1 MPPAQDNQKAVISE
15 LLKSADRAIR
25 DNKLAHAYDFINK
38 VFEIDQRNIY
48 ALAYRERL
56 LYLTE
61 AAAKEQSAKEKASS
75 AKPTPTVPPPPQQSS
90 AFQVPR
96 RTEPVS
102 AAPSPVPQALPEQ
115 TAPAP
120 STAPEPVRS
129 DTQGHFIQKS
139 PAAVEAYRKLLTEVW
154 EDGDLDPSEQ
164 ARIESM
170 RGTFEISKAEHAPIE
185 LDVRTSLFL
194 DAVRHSYQKG
204 VTSFEHLQKKYRLT
218 QFEMQAIQPRLFQML
233 QSLKSRGLVMVVDD
247 DESFLSL
254 VKRILEDSG
263 FRCLTA
269 TTGEEGIRLL
279 DAETPDVVLCDINFA
294 KPNMSG
300 FAFYER
306 FRTIDRLTGTPFIF
320 LSGLDQTI
328 VIRTGKQMGA
338 DDYLTKPIDA
348 ELLLATVEGKI
359 RRARELK
366 SHYNL

>member
-1 MPPAQDNQKAVISE
+1 MLPVQDNQKAVISE

-61 AAAKEQSAKEKASS
+61 AAAKEQSTREKAAATKAPSAPASS
-75 AKPTPTVPPPPQQSS
+75 QMQPAAKTEPPPAQAPSD
-90 AFQVPR
+90 PR
-96 RTEPVS
+96 YPP
-102 AAPSPVPQALPEQ
+102 AAPAQQYV
-115 TAPAP
+115 PAP
-120 STAPEPVRS
+120 EHAETA
-129 DTQGHFIQKS
+129 GHSIQKS
-139 PAAVEAYRKLLTEVW
+139 PAATEAYRRLLAEVW
-154 EDGDLDPSEQ
+154 EDGNIDPTEQ

-170 RGTFEISKAEHAPIE
+170 RETFEISKAEHAPIE
-185 LDVRTSLFL
+185 LEVRTSLFL
-194 DAVRHSYQKG
+194 DAVRRSYQKG
-204 VTSFEHLQKKYRLT
+204 VTTFDDLQKRYRLT
-218 QFEMQAIQPRLFQML
+218 QFEMQSVQPRLFQLL
-233 QSLKSRGLVMVVDD
+233 QSLKSRGFVMVVDD
-247 DESFLSL
+247 DEAFLSL
-254 VKRILEDSG
+254 VKRILEDTG
-263 FRCLTA
+263 YRCLTA
-269 TTGEEGIRLL
+269 ISGEDGIRAL
-279 DAETPDVVLCDINFA
+279 DAETPDIILCDINFT

-306 FRTIDRLTGTPFIF
+306 LRAVDRLTSTPFIF

-328 VIRTGKQMGA
+328 VVRTGKQMGA

>member
-1 MPPAQDNQKAVISE
+1 MPLPQDNQKAVISE

-25 DNKLAHAYDFINK
+25 DNKLEHAYDFINK

-61 AAAKEQSAKEKASS
+61 VAAKEQSAKEKAAA
-75 AKPTPTVPPPPQQSS
+75 AKPASPAPPRSSPIQIPQKNELASAPPP
-90 AFQVPR
+90 A
-96 RTEPVS
+96 
-102 AAPSPVPQALPEQ
+102 PQAP
-115 TAPAP
+115 PAP
-120 STAPEPVRS
+120 STPTEPARPEPH
-129 DTQGHFIQKS
+129 GHSIHKS

-154 EDGDLDPSEQ
+154 EDGNLDASEQ
-164 ARIESM
+164 ARIDSM

-194 DAVRHSYQKG
+194 DAVRRSYQKG
-204 VTSFEHLQKKYRLT
+204 VTSFEDLQKKYRLT
-218 QFEMQAIQPRLFQML
+218 QSEMQAIQPRLFQML

-263 FRCLTA
+263 YRCLTA
-269 TTGEEGIRLL
+269 ASGEDGIRLL

-320 LSGLDQTI
+320 LSGLDQII

-338 DDYLTKPIDA
+338 DDYLTKPVDA

-366 SHYNL
+366 SHYNS

>member
-1 MPPAQDNQKAVISE
+1 MPLPQDNQKAVISE

-25 DNKLAHAYDFINK
+25 DNKLEHAYGFINK

-61 AAAKEQSAKEKASS
+61 TAAKEQSAKEKAAA
-75 AKPTPTVPPPPQQSS
+75 AKPVAPAPPPPQSS
-90 AFQVPR
+90 PIQIPPKN
-96 RTEPVS
+96 ES
-102 AAPSPVPQALPEQ
+102 ASAPPPPAPQAP
-115 TAPAP
+115 PAP
-120 STAPEPVRS
+120 STPTEPARPEP
-129 DTQGHFIQKS
+129 QGHSIQKS

-154 EDGDLDPSEQ
+154 EDGNLDASEQ

-170 RGTFEISKAEHAPIE
+170 RGTFEISKVEHAPIE

-194 DAVRHSYQKG
+194 DAVRRSYQKG
-204 VTSFEHLQKKYRLT
+204 VTSFEDLQKKYRLT

-263 FRCLTA
+263 YRCLTA
-269 TTGEEGIRLL
+269 VSGEDGIRLL

-320 LSGLDQTI
+320 LSGLDQII

-338 DDYLTKPIDA
+338 DDYLTKPVDA

-366 SHYNL
+366 SHYNS

>member
-1 MPPAQDNQKAVISE
+1 MIPAQDNQKAVISE

-25 DNKLAHAYDFINK
+25 DNKLEHAYDFINK

-61 AAAKEQSAKEKASS
+61 TAAKEQSAKEKAAST
-75 AKPTPTVPPPPQQSS
+75 KPAATPPPQQ
-90 AFQVPR
+90 QQ
-96 RTEPVS
+96 RTPIQMPKKNEP
-102 AAPSPVPQALPEQ
+102 
-115 TAPAP
+115 APAP
-120 STAPEPVRS
+120 PPSTPQAPPAPSAPIEPARS
-129 DTQGHFIQKS
+129 EPQGHSIQKS
-139 PAAVEAYRKLLTEVW
+139 PAAVEAYRSLLTEVW
-154 EDGDLDPSEQ
+154 EDGNLDASEQ
-164 ARIESM
+164 ARIDSM
-170 RGTFEISKAEHAPIE
+170 RGTFDISKAEHAPIE

-194 DAVRHSYQKG
+194 DAVRRSYQKG
-204 VTSFEHLQKKYRLT
+204 VTSFEDLQKKYRLT

-233 QSLKSRGLVMVVDD
+233 QALKSRGLVMVVDD

-269 TTGEEGIRLL
+269 VSGEDGIRLL

-320 LSGLDQTI
+320 LSGLDQII

-348 ELLLATVEGKI
+348 ELLIATVEGKI

-366 SHYNL
+366 SHYNS